1 MDEFLEQETV
11 SLKLQFFVRKRSFLT
26 KNCMLLD
33 FQSVDSEESLRRE
46 DCRVHSSNYVF
57 EQTLNTVM
65 ERSVKHDV

>member
-1 MDEFLEQETV
+1 MKTSETD
-11 SLKLQFFVRKRSFLT
+11 SRSAPSVHLFLT
-26 KNCMLLD
+26 NNCMLLD

-57 EQTLNTVM
+57 EQTFNTVM

>member
-11 SLKLQFFVRKRSFLT
+11 SLKLQFFVRKLLFLT